1 MSNAAIITVPAALDA
16 ESVCDA
22 EADAQTD
29 IRWKEVY
36 KLCRFAEEGIS
47 LEAFLSAPWRIL
59 REQGQEGA
67 VESIRNG
74 HRPLLPAQARV
85 ARRLR
90 QEGFH

>member
-1 MSNAAIITVPAALDA
+1 MSNTAIITVPAALDA
-16 ESVCDA
+16 ESACDA
-22 EADAQTD
+22 ETD
-29 IRWKEVY
+29 TAAVAGWTEVY

-47 LEAFLSAPWRIL
+47 LEAFLTAPWRIL